1 MITELRT
8 LIRQEIARVIKED
21 VGAWRRVIITSPKK
35 DAIEKEIIAFMKAP
49 DFKSKYP
56 SLKITFKPAVKD
68 NTLIV
73 DLNGPSATGISKKVS
88 DYAKKHDK
96 SAAVKIRTEPKL
108 SK

>member
-1 MITELRT
+1 
-8 LIRQEIARVIKED
+8 
-21 VGAWRRVIITSPKK
+21 
-35 DAIEKEIIAFMKAP
+35 MKAP